1 MASTAKVRAWEEEFD
16 RWLEPF
22 LERLGRAEQRHW
34 APIYLEGLLSPGE
47 RKSVTR
53 LAERVAPGES
63 QQLHHFVSILPWDP
77 APLEESLVVEANRLV
92 GGPKAVLIIDDTALV
107 KQGTHSV
114 GVARQYCG
122 ELGKRAN
129 CQVLVSL
136 TLAEREVPVA
146 LALRLYL
153 PEAWAA
159 DPVRCR
165 KAGVP
170 EGVGFR
176 TKGQIALAEL
186 DRVRAAGARFGY
198 VLADAD
204 YGSAAEFRKGLSER
218 GLVYAVGIL
227 ATQLVYPADV
237 SLVWPQPEPSG
248 GRPRRH
254 PTTTAEPV
262 SAEAMIEGL
271 GERAWRRVS
280 WRRGSKGRP
289 LSCQFA
295 AVRVRVAD
303 GPRAAKGRHLPG
315 EEELWLVCERR
326 ARGER
331 KYYLSNLP
339 ATASLRELASVIKA
353 RWVCEQ
359 AHQQMKQ
366 ELGLDHFEGRSW
378 RGLHHHAL
386 LSMIAFAFLQH
397 LRLGGKA
404 RAG

>member
-63 QQLHHFVSILPWDP
+63 QQLHHFVSISPWDP

-92 GGPKAVLIIDDTALV
+92 GGP
-107 KQGTHSV
+107 
-114 GVARQYCG
+114 
-122 ELGKRAN
+122 
-129 CQVLVSL
+129 
-136 TLAEREVPVA
+136 
-146 LALRLYL
+146 
-153 PEAWAA
+153 
-159 DPVRCR
+159 
-165 KAGVP
+165 
-170 EGVGFR
+170 
-176 TKGQIALAEL
+176 LAEL